1 MALPKYP
8 IGFLKGAKPGDI
20 PIFRP
25 NLLTINL
32 KAAKARG
39 LKIPCELSAVVDEVI
54 E

>member
-8 IGFLKGAKPGDI
+8 ILKGAKPGDI
-20 PIFRP
+20 PIFRA

-32 KAAKARG
+32 KAVKAHG
-39 LKIPCELSAVVDEVI
+39 VKMPPELPAVVDEVI